1 MAKKINSPLEKKS
14 AGLRPV
20 TKKNLVT
27 LGIVTVFYVLFQTLS
42 SLGVLKNAYQSL
54 LVPICYSV
62 IMAVSLNLVV
72 GVLGELS
79 IGHAG
84 FMCVGAYCGAFF
96 SVVTKNSFEIG
107 WLRFLIA
114 MIIGAVAAAVAGFLI
129 GIPVLRLKGDYLA
142 IVTLAFGEII
152 KSVVNVLY
160 IGRDDAGFHIAMD
173 SAKVGL
179 GEGGVMILNGPQ
191 GITGTPRN
199 SNFTVGFIL
208 VMLTLII
215 VTNLMDSR
223 TGRAVMSLRDNRIAA
238 ESIGVNVTKYK
249 LTAFV
254 ISAAIAGVAGVLY
267 AHNLNALTAN
277 TNNFGYNMSIMILVY
292 VVLGGLGSIRGSVI
306 AAALLYSLPEIF
318 RGVGQYRMLLYAI
331 VLIVMMIVNNGAFF
345 VQYKEKL
352 KHRIRGGR
360 KEAA

>member
-1 MAKKINSPLEKKS
+1 MAKKTDSPLRSKA

-20 TKKNLVT
+20 TKKNLLTYLMV
-27 LGIVTVFYVLFQTLS
+27 IVFYALFQSLS
-42 SLGVLKNAYQSL
+42 AAGALKNAYQSL

-84 FMCVGAYCGAFF
+84 FMCVAYSGAFF
-96 SVVTKNSFEIG
+96 SVVTKNTFEIG

-114 MIIGAVAAAVAGFLI
+114 MVIGAAAAAVAGFLI
-129 GIPVLRLKGDYLA
+129 GVPVLRLKGDYLA

-160 IGRDDAGFHIAMD
+160 VGRDASGFHIAMD

-179 GEGGVMILNGPQ
+179 QEGGVMILNGPQ

-199 SNFTVGFIL
+199 SNFTVGFVL
-208 VMLTLII
+208 VMLTLIV